1 MKAPIEGLG
10 TYRLILETEHHLDLP
25 QTLYVPSLSRNLVS
39 VSKFDV
45 NGFSFKIGKGC
56 FRLFNKDDSSL
67 GSGMLM
73 DGLHKLKLD
82 VNFSTSLICVHHNIG
97 IKCSMASE
105 NSTYLWHKRLVH
117 ISKEMLQR
125 LVKNE
130 IRTNLDFT
138 SLGLCV
144 DCIK

>member
-1 MKAPIEGLG
+1 MKAPIEVIG
-10 TYRLILETEHHLDLP
+10 TYRLILETGHQLDLP
-25 QTLYVPSLSRNLVS
+25 QTLYVPSLSRNLDS

-56 FRLFNKDDSSL
+56 FCLFNKDDSSM
-67 GSGMLM
+67 GSGILM

-82 VNFSTSLICVHHNIG
+82 DFSTSLICVHHNIG
-97 IKCSMASE
+97 IKSNMASE

-125 LVKNE
+125 VVKNE
-130 IRTNLDFT
+130 IRKNLDFT